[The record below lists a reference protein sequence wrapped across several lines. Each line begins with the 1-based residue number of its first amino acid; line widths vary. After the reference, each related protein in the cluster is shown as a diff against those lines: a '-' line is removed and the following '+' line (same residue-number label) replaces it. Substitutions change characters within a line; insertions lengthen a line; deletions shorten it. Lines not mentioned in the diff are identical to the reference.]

1 MKTRKNNA
9 ENAKV
14 MTYGAI
20 NGPSTP
26 RRPVCGNCRLK
37 KMLLKEDRG
46 ILTKCGSMKSIDG
59 PSSPWRTVCHI
70 RHC

>member
-1 MKTRKNNA
+1 MNTWKNYA
-9 ENAKV
+9 EIAEV
-14 MTYGAI
+14 MNYRSI

-26 RRPVCGNCRLK
+26 RRSVGGHCRFK

-46 ILTKCGSMKSIDG
+46 ILTKRGATKALDG
-59 PSSPWRTVCHI
+59 PSHPRWIVLHI